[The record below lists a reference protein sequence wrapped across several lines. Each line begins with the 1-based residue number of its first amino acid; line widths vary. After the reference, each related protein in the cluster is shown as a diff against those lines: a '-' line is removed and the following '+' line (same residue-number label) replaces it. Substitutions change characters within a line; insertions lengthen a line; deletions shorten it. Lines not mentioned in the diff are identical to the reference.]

1 MNIFNL
7 FLQTLLHQ
15 LKQLKNNGSTLEVT
29 GSISAL
35 RTVLRCRRGRPRAK
49 ILRVSHRQVQAGLCR
64 VASQQARLTSEG
76 RPDRRACRAAFGDLR
91 AREAVQGAHRHFQL
105 HAQEEQGNG

>member
-15 LKQLKNNGSTLEVT
+15 SKQLNNNGSTLEVT

-49 ILRVSHRQVQAGLCR
+49 ILRVSHRQVQAGLR
-64 VASQQARLTSEG
+64 GVTTQQARLTSEG
-76 RPDRRACRAAFGDLR
+76 GPDRRACRAAFGDLGV
-91 AREAVQGAHRHFQL
+91 REAVQGAHRHIQL
-105 HAQEEQGNG
+105 HAQEEQGDG